1 MANYNTTNIKDLPQL
16 EEVVEGNYLIIED
29 NVGTNIIDFA
39 DFVVGP
45 NNVSF
50 YNVVEALSTRS
61 ISMSSTVDSKFNTL
75 SSDIISS
82 VNTTIGNL
90 TANYP
95 RFFVVYPNTL
105 TVANGSRFGQTTF
118 NSSINTFNAGDINVT
133 PTNDSASKMNWML
146 SLSSTVYPGNPQP
159 FTYTIT
165 ISSSTAVTANATFET
180 KALKFY

>member
-1 MANYNTTNIKDLPQL
+1 MSNYNTTNIKDLPQL
-16 EEVVEGNYLIIED
+16 EEVIEGNYLIIED

-75 SSDIISS
+75 SSDLIDS
-82 VNTTIGNL
+82 VDTKLEAFTSAYQRTFN
-90 TANYP
+90 
-95 RFFVVYPNTL
+95 VYPPTL
-105 TVANGSRFGQTTF
+105 IVQSGLRYGQSTF
-118 NSSINTFNAGDINVT
+118 NSPVDSIVASDINVI
-133 PTNDSASKMNWML
+133 PTNDSASKMNWVL
-146 SLSSTVYPGNPQP
+146 SLSSEVKVGFPTP

-165 ISSSTAVTANATFET
+165 ISSSIAATSNATFET

>member
-16 EEVVEGNYLIIED
+16 EEVIEGNYLIIED

-50 YNVVEALSTRS
+50 YNVVTNLSSRS
-61 ISMSSTVDSKFNTL
+61 ISMSATVDSKFQTL
-75 SSDIISS
+75 STALLSATNSRIS
-82 VNTTIGNL
+82 TL

-95 RFFVVYPNTL
+95 RFFVVNPGTL
-105 TVANGSRFGQTTF
+105 TVNNGLRYGQIGFYSPFDTILA
-118 NSSINTFNAGDINVT
+118 SDINVI
-133 PTNDSASKMNWML
+133 PTNDSASKMSWML
-146 SLSSTVYPGNPQP
+146 LLSSTVLAGTPAP

-165 ISSSTAVTANATFET
+165 ISSSTAVAANATFET

>member
-105 TVANGSRFGQTTF
+105 TVANGSRSGQTTF
-118 NSSINTFNAGDINVT
+118 NSSINTFNAGDINVI
-133 PTNDSASKMNWML
+133 PTNNSAANMSWML
-146 SLSSTVYPGNPQP
+146 LLSSTVYPGNPQP

>member
-1 MANYNTTNIKDLPQL
+1 MANYNTTNIKDLPQI
-16 EEVVEGNYLIIED
+16 EEVVDGNYLIIED

-50 YNVVEALSTRS
+50 YNVIESLSTRS
-61 ISMSSTVDSKFNTL
+61 ISMSSTVDSKFDTL
-75 SSDIISS
+75 SSNIINS

-95 RFFVVYPNTL
+95 RFFAVYPNTL

-118 NSSINTFNAGDINVT
+118 NSSINTFNSGDINVT
-133 PTNDSASKMNWML
+133 PTNDSAANMSWML
-146 SLSSTVYPGNPQP
+146 LLSSTVYPGNPQP